1 VDVSAWY
8 LMKGVTSCDKPRV
21 AASRL

>member
-1 VDVSAWY
+1 VDVSAWN

-21 AASRL
+21 AAGRR